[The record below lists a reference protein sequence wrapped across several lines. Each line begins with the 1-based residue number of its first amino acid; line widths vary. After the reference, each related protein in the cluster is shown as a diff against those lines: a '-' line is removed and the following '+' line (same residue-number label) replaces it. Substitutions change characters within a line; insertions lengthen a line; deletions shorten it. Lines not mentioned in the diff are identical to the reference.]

1 MTCSAA
7 ENRRLRRPARRLVPA
22 LALLLPLSLLTLAG
36 CASTDTPAGAAPLAA
51 VQVERLLNPAL
62 SLELSQWLVGPAAAM
77 ASQEEEAAFLALRD
91 DAAARAF
98 IDDFWERRDP
108 VPLRPDNPL
117 RKTFEE
123 RSAEADRRYTEGGR
137 AGSRTARGTI
147 YVLYGEPSRTDY
159 EIARDPR
166 DPPVEVWF
174 YEGDQPPGLDG
185 DPPGPLYRFIKRD
198 RVTEFYTPL
207 RGIERARPV
216 RPEDY

>member
-7 ENRRLRRPARRLVPA
+7 DRPRSRRLSCWLLPA
-22 LALLLPLSLLTLAG
+22 LALLLPLAG
-36 CASTDTPAGAAPLAA
+36 CASTDTPAGAAPVSA

-62 SLELSQWLVGPAAAM
+62 SLELSQWLVGPVAAM
-77 ASQEEEAAFLALRD
+77 ASQEEEAAYLALTD

-98 IDDFWERRDP
+98 IEDFWERRDP
-108 VPLRPDNPL
+108 YPLRPDNPL
-117 RKTFEE
+117 RKTFEA
-123 RSAEADRRYTEGGR
+123 RSAEADRRFTEGGR

-147 YVLYGEPSRTDY
+147 YILYGEPSRTDY

-174 YEGDQPPGLDG
+174 YEGEQAPGLDG
-185 DPPGPLYRFIKRD
+185 EPPGPLYRFIKRGG
-198 RVTEFYTPL
+198 VTEFYTPL

-216 RPEDY
+216 RPGDY

>member
-1 MTCSAA
+1 LTCSAA
-7 ENRRLRRPARRLVPA
+7 DHRRARWLLLA
-22 LALLLPLSLLTLAG
+22 LALLLPLAG
-36 CASTDTPAGAAPLAA
+36 CASTDTPAGAAPLPA
-51 VQVERLLNPAL
+51 VQVERLLNPTL
-62 SLELSQWLVGPAAAM
+62 SLELSQWLVGPVAAI
-77 ASQEEEAAFLALRD
+77 ASQEQEAAYLALRD
-91 DAAARAF
+91 DAAAEAF
-98 IDDFWERRDP
+98 IEDFWAGLDP
-108 VPLRPDNPL
+108 YPLRPDNPL
-117 RKTFEE
+117 RQTFEA
-123 RSAEADRRYTEGGR
+123 RAAEADRLYTEGGR

-185 DPPGPLYRFIKRD
+185 ERPGPLYRFIKRD

-207 RGIERARPV
+207 RGIDRARPV